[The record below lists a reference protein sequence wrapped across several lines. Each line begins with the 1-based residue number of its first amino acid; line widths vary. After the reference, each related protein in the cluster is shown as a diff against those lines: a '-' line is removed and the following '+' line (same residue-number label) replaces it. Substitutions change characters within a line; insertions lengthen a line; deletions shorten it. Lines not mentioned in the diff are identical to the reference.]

1 MQGIEKGDT
10 MITERFS
17 QLFSRLLSRW
27 AQYQDAP
34 RDPQRATEL
43 AAVRIDLDEVRQEI
57 AHERTLCSVAPAPQR
72 SAPRVAVSESDLRKL
87 RIAAIG
93 VDGNS

>member
-1 MQGIEKGDT
+1 

-27 AQYQDAP
+27 VQYQDAP
-34 RDPQRATEL
+34 RDPHRATEL
-43 AAVRIDLDEVRQEI
+43 AAARISLDEVRHEI
-57 AHERTLCSVAPAPQR
+57 AEERMLCSVAPAPQL